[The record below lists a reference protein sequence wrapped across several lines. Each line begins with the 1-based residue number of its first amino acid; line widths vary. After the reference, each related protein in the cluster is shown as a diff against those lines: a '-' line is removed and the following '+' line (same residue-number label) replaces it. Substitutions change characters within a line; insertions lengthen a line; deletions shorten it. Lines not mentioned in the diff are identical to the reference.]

1 MWYREAI
8 FKELP
13 SAAFW
18 LTDLKAWALLS
29 VEKEQLEKL
38 TSYKKFFAKLT
49 ALQEYQTKGGVK
61 PEPMSA
67 GECPFTD
74 KRCEVLD
81 QNIDPTKKYNVVSAQ
96 DFFKWLLTVKD
107 TAILND
113 EICNKLCKEYGV
125 MGKFAFLNL
134 RDINYCPKSSIDG
147 SAILSNTS

>member
-1 MWYREAI
+1 MG
-8 FKELP
+8 
-13 SAAFW
+13 
-18 LTDLKAWALLS
+18 S
-29 VEKEQLEKL
+29 VVSGKEQLEKL

-113 EICNKLCKEYGV
+113 EICNKLCKEYV
-125 MGKFAFLNL
+125 RDASLRFKL
-134 RDINYCPKSSIDG
+134 RDINYCPE
-147 SAILSNTS
+147 ILNRRVGNLEATS